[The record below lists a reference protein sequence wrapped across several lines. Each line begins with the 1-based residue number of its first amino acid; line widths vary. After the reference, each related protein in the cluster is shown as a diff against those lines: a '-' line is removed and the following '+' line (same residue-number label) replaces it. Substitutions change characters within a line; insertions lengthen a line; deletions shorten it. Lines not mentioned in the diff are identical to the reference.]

1 MHNEEEYK
9 FSKEAKSEAD
19 KKMEAQGIP
28 VYMERLELSDE
39 QKKRLIEEVFA
50 EFKVLKE
57 ERENKHLE
65 KKWLALDNQYE
76 GKLNED
82 TRRQFNLNRGVTKVK
97 IDKIVKYAKQA
108 FFESDPVFSISP
120 RPEFYK
126 NSGLEVTAKQQ
137 DFLDYKMDNLPFE
150 PEIDLVFHSSAV
162 KGTGILKIFHDIKR
176 EKRRREERYEAK
188 IAPVIDPVTKQPV
201 IQNGQ
206 PVLENT
212 GLKEFLS
219 AWPKAAK
226 DYPGYLRELAGGKTI
241 EFVADYKETTYND
254 PRPKSID
261 LKDFYCR
268 LNTNGYEGLKT
279 TKLTVERQN
288 YVYWDLKREEKEDKF
303 YDIDKLIAD
312 EKEKD
317 GKLKNHETLD
327 FDILEC
333 VYYFKLKPE
342 DEEETKIVC
351 WISEDKKIVI
361 GSILYQYYAIP
372 CCYIPFYIKRKK
384 TGFYQPGVAEDLT
397 DNNLAENAIL
407 NLTLESAH
415 ISNTVTPI
423 TNNPDVMSQF
433 LERRF
438 AHGVP
443 IEAKAGEID
452 FLQKYMRQT
461 DIGGLMN
468 ILLLLAQADDDASG
482 VSAGMSGKE
491 APLDPTAPASK
502 TIALLK
508 ASSIDINDYIRHL
521 IPSFNEIG
529 YILLAMYYQ
538 MSKEGRKYTARPENV
553 VGENPF
559 GMLERNEMIART
571 NIQAKAYAYDFDKV
585 NEKAQDLALYQTIRM
600 EPLVA
605 KNPEAVYTL
614 LKNIIENWSIKWKNI
629 SAKVIPSLE
638 DFKKMQL
645 QAALQGV
652 AMYVNGVL
660 ENSKVTGVE
669 PSFDINALLPVVADI
684 QAQLVTPPAPEVQK
698 EQEKANGA
706 TQ

>member
-1 MHNEEEYK
+1 MHNNEEYK
-9 FSKEAKSEAD
+9 FSKEQKSEAD

-39 QKKRLIEEVFA
+39 QKKRLVEEIFA

-57 ERENKHLE
+57 EREAKHLE
-65 KKWLALDNQYE
+65 KKWQALDNQYD

-82 TRRQFNLNRGVTKVK
+82 TRRQFNLNKGVTKVK
-97 IDKIVKYAKQA
+97 IDKIVRYAKQA
-108 FFESDPVFSISP
+108 FFESDPVFAITP

-126 NSGLEVTAKQQ
+126 NSGLEVCSKQQ

-150 PEIDLVFHSSAV
+150 QEIDLVFHSAAV
-162 KGTGILKIFHDIKR
+162 KGTGILKIFHDIRR
-176 EKRRREERYEAK
+176 EPRRREERYEAK
-188 IAPVIDPVTKQPV
+188 IVSVIDPINKQPV
-201 IQNGQ
+201 VMNGQ
-206 PVLENT
+206 QVLENR

-219 AWPKAAK
+219 NWPSAAEK
-226 DYPGYLRELAGGKTI
+226 YPGYLKQLASGKDI
-241 EFVADYKETTYND
+241 EFVVDYKETVYND
-254 PRPKSID
+254 PRPKFID
-261 LKDFYCR
+261 LKDFYVR
-268 LNTNGYEGLKT
+268 INTNGYDGLKT
-279 TKLTVERQN
+279 TRLTVERQN
-288 YVYWDLKREEKEDKF
+288 YTYWDLRREEKEEKF
-303 YDIDKLIAD
+303 YDIDKLISD

-317 GKLKNHETLD
+317 GKKKNYENLD

-333 VYYFKLKPE
+333 VYYFRLN
-342 DEEETKIVC
+342 DNDSEETKIVV
-351 WISEDKKIVI
+351 WVDEDKKIVI
-361 GSILYQYYAIP
+361 GSVLYQYYAIGS
-372 CCYIPFYIKRKK
+372 CYIPFYIKRKK

-407 NLTLESAH
+407 NLTLESSH
-415 ISNTVTPI
+415 ITNTVTPI
-423 TNNPDVMSQF
+423 TNKPEVMSQF
-433 LERRF
+433 LEKRF

-452 FLQKYMRQT
+452 FLQKYMRPT
-461 DIGGLMN
+461 DVGGLIQ
-468 ILLLLAQADDDASG
+468 ILLMLSQFDDDLSG

-491 APLDPTAPASK
+491 NPLDPQAPASK

-521 IPSFNEIG
+521 ISSFNEIG

-538 MSKEGRKYTARPENV
+538 MSKEGRKYTIRPENV

-559 GMLERNEMIART
+559 GVLERNDMIART
-571 NIQAKAYAYDFDKV
+571 NIQARAYAYDFDKV
-585 NEKAQDLALYQTIRM
+585 NEKAQDLALYQTIRT

-629 SAKVIPSLE
+629 ATKVIPSLE

-645 QAALQGV
+645 QTAMQGV
-652 AMYVNGVL
+652 AMYIQGVL
-660 ENSKVTGVE
+660 KNSKVTGVE
-669 PSFDINALLPVVADI
+669 PEFDVKAMLPMLADM
-684 QAQLVTPPAPEVQK
+684 QAMMVTPPAPEVQK
-698 EQEKANGA
+698 QQEKA
-706 TQ
+706 Q